1 MVEYIATRK
10 ILLFGLLLAVV
21 LSSFYI
27 LDFKAAQSETQT
39 NSRVNAYSSGNP
51 IIDFPGRIYLYVE
64 GDDSISEFCRESLEF
79 ELKKAGMEVVVAD
92 DVDEKYDSQAL
103 LVNVSEK
110 GLYTPVYASSDL
122 NILFFYTSTGEDI
135 KYFEQF
141 KEGNVTV
148 VFENPGSGEG
158 EKMIR
163 GDLELQ
169 DSTKGVLSLKA
180 YRKHL
185 SEEAARKTVEQ
196 FQQQISIS
204 P

>member
-92 DVDEKYDSQAL
+92 DVEEKYDSQVL

-180 YRKHL
+180 YRKYL